1 MSRQR
6 QTRVPNTVAAEN
18 RELKLQVEA
27 LQQIFRSGRYAISST
42 EELKSA
48 LEASFLLRD
57 VTSGQ
62 KAPRELFMAAE
73 RGSRPHVA
81 DAMAIDL
88 AEYLAPRLEQFARAL
103 AADTDKTAMAQ
114 ALGLLV
120 SLRELQTA
128 CPLYDKRKET
138 TSAFV
143 AKVHELCDRAA
154 ITDKDEIGSLIDAV
168 SRMVG
173 REPALVAAIESGDFE
188 PVENLFSEC
197 LRRRPEAR
205 LPN

>member
-1 MSRQR
+1 MPRQR
-6 QTRVPNTVAAEN
+6 HTRVPKTVAAEN

-62 KAPRELFMAAE
+62 KAARELLTAIE
-73 RGSRPHVA
+73 VGCRPDVV
-81 DAMAIDL
+81 DAMVIDL
-88 AEYLAPRLEQFARAL
+88 AEYLAPRLEQFARGL
-103 AADTDKTAMAQ
+103 AAKTDKTAMAP

-128 CPLYDKRKET
+128 CPLYEKRKET
-138 TSAFV
+138 ITALMV
-143 AKVHELCDRAA
+143 KIRELCDRAA

-168 SRMVG
+168 SRRVG
-173 REPALVAAIESGDFE
+173 REPALVVAIESGDFE

-197 LRRRPEAR
+197 LRRRPEAA